1 MKNWWVWAIILVIVL
16 GLGYAYKH
24 QIKLLL
30 MGGGSTTPATSL
42 YGTSPVSPTTA
53 STAPSTG
60 GVVMTKTGTNGN
72 FLAGPNGMT
81 LYTFDKDTAN
91 TTNCSGTCA
100 STWPAYVTASAP
112 TTLPAGIG
120 TFTRADGKIQF
131 TWNKMPLYYYA
142 GDSAPGD
149 TNGDGVGGIWHL
161 VKQ

>member
-1 MKNWWVWAIILVIVL
+1 MKNWWIWAIILVAVL
-16 GLGYAYKH
+16 GIGYAYKH

-30 MGGGSTTPATSL
+30 TGSGSSSPATSL
-42 YGTSPVSPTTA
+42 YGTSPVTT
-53 STAPSTG
+53 STAPTSV
-60 GVVMTKTGTNGN
+60 GVVTTKTGPKGN

-91 TTNCSGTCA
+91 VSSCSGACA
-100 STWPAYVTASAP
+100 TNWPAYVTASAP

-120 TFTRADGKIQF
+120 TFTRPDGQVQF
-131 TWNKMPLYYYA
+131 TFNKMPLYYYS

-149 TNGDGVGGIWHL
+149 TNGDGFGGVWHI